1 MSEGKNNTV
10 MLTIIGIATLLIAV
24 VGATFAYFSATLT
37 GTDSEKEYTVRSA
50 TVGTQFNGG
59 ADITATGIYPKAEA
73 WGTKTFSIKT
83 TSTKGVSTKYRIS
96 LVIDDN
102 DTTADATISDGAG
115 HVKRFQANALSYTL
129 TATEDKAATEGTMPT
144 ATETKIADPSQDIV
158 FGTATIYGNDAQEV
172 TQTYTLSMF
181 FKNTNEDQNAN
192 QGAQFKAHIS
202 ISEIT
207 PKN

>member
-24 VGATFAYFSATLT
+24 VGATFAYFSATLS
-37 GTDSEKEYTVRSA
+37 GTESEKEYTVRSA

-59 ADITATGIYPKAEA
+59 ADITATGIYPKEEA

-102 DTTADATISDGAG
+102 DTTADETISDGAG
-115 HVKRFQANALSYTL
+115 HIKRFQANALSYTL
-129 TATEDKAATEGTMPT
+129 TAIEANAATEGIMPT
-144 ATETKIADPSQDIV
+144 ATETKIANPSKDIV
-158 FGTATIYGNDAQEV
+158 FGEATIYGNAPQEV

-181 FKNTNEDQNAN
+181 FKDTGTDQNAN
-192 QGAQFKAHIS
+192 QGAQFKGHIA
-202 ISEIT
+202 ITEIT
-207 PKN
+207 Q

>member
-24 VGATFAYFSATLT
+24 VGATFAYFSAQLT
-37 GTDSEKEYTVRSA
+37 GTDSEREYTVKSA

-59 ADITATGIYPKAEA
+59 ADITATGIYPKEEA

-115 HVKRFQANALSYTL
+115 HIKRFQANALSYKL
-129 TATEDKAATEGTMPT
+129 TAEEANAAKEGRMPT
-144 ATETKIADPSQDIV
+144 ATTETKIADPSKDIV
-158 FGTATIYGNDAQEV
+158 FGEATIYGNAPQEV

-181 FKNTNEDQNAN
+181 FKDTGTDQNAN
-192 QGAQFKAHIS
+192 QGAQFKGHI
-202 ISEIT
+202 EIT
-207 PKN
+207 EITQ

>member
-24 VGATFAYFSATLT
+24 VGATFAYFSATLS
-37 GTDSEKEYTVRSA
+37 GTDTEKEYTVRSA
-50 TVGTQFNGG
+50 TVGTEFNGG
-59 ADITATGIYPKAEA
+59 DQIAAAGIYPKEEA

-83 TSTKGVSTKYRIS
+83 TATKGVSTKYKIT

-129 TATEDKAATEGTMPT
+129 TATEANAATEGTMPT
-144 ATETKIADPSQDIV
+144 ATETKIADPSTDIV
-158 FGTATIYGNDAQEV
+158 FGEATIYGNDKQEV

-181 FKNTNEDQNAN
+181 FKDTGEDQNAN
-192 QGAQFKAHIS
+192 QGAQFKGHIA
-202 ISEIT
+202 ITEIT
-207 PKN
+207 Q

>member
-37 GTDSEKEYTVRSA
+37 GTENEKEYTVRSA

-59 ADITATGIYPKAEA
+59 PDITATGIYPKAEA

-83 TSTKGVSTKYRIS
+83 TSTKGVSTKYRIT

-115 HVKRFQANALSYTL
+115 HIKRFQANALSYTL
-129 TATEDKAATEGTMPT
+129 TASEANAATEGIMPT
-144 ATETKIADPSQDIV
+144 ATETQIADPSQDIV
-158 FGTATIYGNDAQEV
+158 FGEATIYGNDAVEV

-181 FKNTNEDQNAN
+181 FKDTGTDQNAN

-207 PKN
+207 Q

>member
-37 GTDSEKEYTVRSA
+37 GTKDEKEYTVRSA

-59 ADITATGIYPKAEA
+59 ADITATGIYPKEEA

-83 TSTKGVSTKYRIS
+83 TSTKGVSTKYRIT

-102 DTTADATISDGAG
+102 DTTADTTISDGAG

-129 TATEDKAATEGTMPT
+129 TAIEANAATKGTMPT
-144 ATETKIADPSQDIV
+144 ATETQIADPSQDIV
-158 FGTATIYGNDAQEV
+158 FGEATIYGNDSIEV

-181 FKNTNEDQNAN
+181 FKDTGIDQNAN

-207 PKN
+207 Q

>member
-24 VGATFAYFSATLT
+24 VGATFAYFSAQLT
-37 GTDSEKEYTVRSA
+37 GTDNEKEYTVRSA
-50 TVGTQFNGG
+50 TVGTEFNGG
-59 ADITATGIYPKAEA
+59 ENITATGIYPKAEA

-83 TSTKGVSTKYRIS
+83 TATKGVSTKYKIT

-102 DTTADATISDGAG
+102 DTTEDATISDGAG

-129 TATEDKAATEGTMPT
+129 TATEANAASKGTMPT
-144 ATETKIADPSQDIV
+144 ATETQIADPSKDIV
-158 FGTATIYGNDAQEV
+158 FGDATIYGNDTQEV

-181 FKNTNEDQNAN
+181 FKDTGEDQNAN
-192 QGAQFKAHIS
+192 QGAQFKGHIA
-202 ISEIT
+202 ITEIT
-207 PKN
+207 Q

>member
-37 GTDSEKEYTVRSA
+37 GTNNEKEYTVRSA
-50 TVGTQFNGG
+50 TVGTEFNGG
-59 ADITATGIYPKAEA
+59 ADITATGIYPKEEA

-83 TSTKGVSTKYRIS
+83 TSTKGVSTKYRIT

-102 DTTADATISDGAG
+102 DTTADTTISDGAG
-115 HVKRFQANALSYTL
+115 HIKRFQANALSYKL
-129 TATEDKAATEGTMPT
+129 TASEANAATKGTMPT
-144 ATETKIADPSQDIV
+144 ATETQIADPSDDIV
-158 FGTATIYGNDAQEV
+158 FGEATIYGNDAVEV

-181 FKNTNEDQNAN
+181 FKDTGTDQNAN

-207 PKN
+207 Q

>member
-24 VGATFAYFSATLT
+24 VGATFAYFSAQLT
-37 GTDSEKEYTVRSA
+37 GTDNEKEYTVRSA
-50 TVGTQFNGG
+50 TVGTEFDGG

-73 WGTKTFSIKT
+73 WGTTTFSIKT
-83 TSTKGVSTKYRIS
+83 TSTKGVSTKYSIT
-96 LVIDDN
+96 LVIDN
-102 DTTADATISDGAG
+102 NDATSDADLNDGNNMI
-115 HVKRFQANALSYTL
+115 KRFQPNALSYTL
-129 TATEDKAATEGTMPT
+129 TATEANAATKGTMPT
-144 ATETKIADPSQDIV
+144 ATDTKIADPSQNIV

-181 FKNTNEDQNAN
+181 FKDNGEDQNAN
-192 QGAQFKAHIS
+192 QGAQFKAHIA

-207 PKN
+207 Q

>member
-37 GTDSEKEYTVRSA
+37 GTNNEKEYTVRSA
-50 TVGTQFNGG
+50 TVGTEFNGG
-59 ADITATGIYPKAEA
+59 ADITATGIYPKEEA

-102 DTTADATISDGAG
+102 DTTADTTISDGAG

-129 TATEDKAATEGTMPT
+129 TAIEANAATKGTMPT
-144 ATETKIADPSQDIV
+144 ATETQIADPSKDIV
-158 FGTATIYGNDAQEV
+158 FGEATIYGNDAVEV

-181 FKNTNEDQNAN
+181 FKDTGTDQNAN
-192 QGAQFKAHIS
+192 QGAQFKAHIA

-207 PKN
+207 Q

>member
-37 GTDSEKEYTVRSA
+37 GTNNEKEYTVRSA
-50 TVGTQFNGG
+50 TVGTEFNGG
-59 ADITATGIYPKAEA
+59 VDITATGIYPKEEA

-83 TSTKGVSTKYRIS
+83 TSTKGLSTKYRIS

-102 DTTADATISDGAG
+102 DTTADTTISDGAG

-129 TATEDKAATEGTMPT
+129 TAIEANAATKGTMPT
-144 ATETKIADPSQDIV
+144 ATETKIADPSKDIV
-158 FGTATIYGNDAQEV
+158 FGEATIYGNDAVEV

-181 FKNTNEDQNAN
+181 FKDTGTDQNAN
-192 QGAQFKAHIS
+192 QGAQFKAHIA

-207 PKN
+207 Q

>member
-37 GTDSEKEYTVRSA
+37 GTNNEKEYTVRSA
-50 TVGTQFNGG
+50 TVGTEFNGG
-59 ADITATGIYPKAEA
+59 ADITATGIYPKEEA

-102 DTTADATISDGAG
+102 DTTADTTISDGAG
-115 HVKRFQANALSYTL
+115 HIKRFQANALSYTL
-129 TATEDKAATEGTMPT
+129 TASEANAATEGIMPT
-144 ATETKIADPSQDIV
+144 ATETQIADPSDDIV
-158 FGTATIYGNDAQEV
+158 FGEATIYGNDAVEV

-181 FKNTNEDQNAN
+181 FKDTGTDQNAN

-207 PKN
+207 Q

>member
-50 TVGTQFNGG
+50 TVGTEFNGG
-59 ADITATGIYPKAEA
+59 DQIAAAGIYPKEEA

-83 TSTKGVSTKYRIS
+83 TATKGVSTKYKIT

-129 TATEDKAATEGTMPT
+129 TATEANAATEGTMPT
-144 ATETKIADPSQDIV
+144 ATETKIADPSTDIV
-158 FGTATIYGNDAQEV
+158 FGEATIYGNDKQEV

-181 FKNTNEDQNAN
+181 FKDTGEDQNAN
-192 QGAQFKAHIS
+192 QGAQFKGHIA
-202 ISEIT
+202 ITEIT
-207 PKN
+207 Q

>member
-50 TVGTQFNGG
+50 TVGTEFNGG
-59 ADITATGIYPKAEA
+59 DQIAAAGIYPKEEA
-73 WGTKTFSIKT
+73 WGTKKFSIKT
-83 TSTKGVSTKYRIS
+83 TSTKGVSTKYKIT

-129 TATEDKAATEGTMPT
+129 TATEANAATEGTMPT
-144 ATETKIADPSQDIV
+144 ATETKIADPSKDIV
-158 FGTATIYGNDAQEV
+158 FGEATIYGNDKQEV

-181 FKNTNEDQNAN
+181 FKDTGEDQNAN
-192 QGAQFKAHIS
+192 QGAQFKGHIA
-202 ISEIT
+202 ITEIT
-207 PKN
+207 Q